1 MENMTANYPGGLFL
15 GKGAHKKKLETSAK
29 GGGSWSCLPEN
40 AMPIKLFEPF

>member
-29 GGGSWSCLPEN
+29 GGGELILLARKCHAN
-40 AMPIKLFEPF
+40 